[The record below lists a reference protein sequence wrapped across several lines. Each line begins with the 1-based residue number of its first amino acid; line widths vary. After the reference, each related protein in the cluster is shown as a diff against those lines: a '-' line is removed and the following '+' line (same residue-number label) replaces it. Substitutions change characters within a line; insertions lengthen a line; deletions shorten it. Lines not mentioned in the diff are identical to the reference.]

1 MPWQSLLVIDRGSW
15 RQAAYLCSSATRHAA
30 ESPASNLFLLYRS
43 LIAQEFTEAVTRS
56 YKSGQAVALPL
67 LD

>member
-1 MPWQSLLVIDRGSW
+1 MPWHSLLVIDGASW
-15 RQAAYLCSSATRHAA
+15 RQAAYLCSSATQHVA
-30 ESPASNLFLLYRS
+30 ESPASNLLLLYRS
-43 LIAQEFTEAVTRS
+43 LVAQEFTEAVTRS